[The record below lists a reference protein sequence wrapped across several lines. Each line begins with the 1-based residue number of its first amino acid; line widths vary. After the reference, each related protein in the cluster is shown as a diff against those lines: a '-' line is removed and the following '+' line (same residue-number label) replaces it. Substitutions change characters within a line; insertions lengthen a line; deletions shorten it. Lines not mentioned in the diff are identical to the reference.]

1 MAMRSLFPLSRSRT
15 PVQSGDSMH
24 PLMAFHEQM
33 NRLFDEFSRDL
44 DVPGVGLSSDFG
56 FPHIELSE
64 SDKDIKVEAELPGLS
79 EGDIELTLKDGAL
92 LIRGEKKSAIEDK
105 SRRVTERF
113 YGRFERSI
121 PLPSEVR
128 EDQVNATFKNG
139 VLTVTLP
146 KSAEATQKSK
156 RIPIKAQ

>member
-113 YGRFERSI
+113 Y
-121 PLPSEVR
+121 
-128 EDQVNATFKNG
+128 
-139 VLTVTLP
+139 
-146 KSAEATQKSK
+146 
-156 RIPIKAQ
+156 

>member
-1 MAMRSLFPLSRSRT
+1 MTVRSLFPLGRSRT
-15 PVQSGDSMH
+15 PAVGGESMH
-24 PLMAFHEQM
+24 PLMTFHEQM

-44 DVPGVGLSSDFG
+44 DVPGVGLSTDFG
-56 FPHIELSE
+56 FPHVELTE
-64 SDKDIKVEAELPGLS
+64 SDKDVKVEAELPGLS

-92 LIRGEKKSAIEDK
+92 LIRGEKKGALEDK
-105 SRRVTERF
+105 SRRVSERF

-121 PLPSEVR
+121 PLPSEVK
-128 EDQVNATFKNG
+128 EDQVSAAFKNG

-146 KSAEATQKSK
+146 KSAEAAQRSK

>member
-15 PVQSGDSMH
+15 PAQSGESMH

-44 DVPGVGLSSDFG
+44 DVPGVGLSADFG

-105 SRRVTERF
+105 SRRLTERF